1 VNVQAFR
8 RKMIY
13 IGLMVLL
20 LVPLYVLGQPKT
32 QRGGKEVSPGG
43 TLAQLRD
50 QHNIGQAAL
59 GKIDPA
65 SESMRL
71 ATLGMRGIAS
81 TILWQQADYYKRE
94 KFWDRYAATLKQIA
108 LLQPHFVNVWDH
120 QAHNLTY
127 NISVEFDGYKQRY
140 EWVKKGIDFLVD
152 GTRFNARQP
161 ILQWFLGIYTGQK
174 IGVADEKK
182 QYRELFRNDND
193 YHDRLTSQG
202 IDARQSDVLGS
213 DGKPDHW
220 LVGRQWF
227 LQSYDL
233 VKAGAYCKKSPHI
246 YYSDSPKCRLR
257 YSEAIEEEGVLD
269 DRAKFSW
276 NKAGDEWKEFGDRD
290 ILTTWGHTIKM
301 NGLLSAR
308 ESLKASMEAFNEEV
322 GDAGERLTEKIRS
335 ELPSEEKQALDTP
348 EDQRST
354 AQQKLAYEAGQ
365 KLKPSVMQIAEFAG
379 PGKSRSAVDLA
390 TRVREANEYVSHV
403 EAYRNQVNYQYWETR
418 AIAEQRDVTVAAR
431 RQMFE
436 ADALLQEAKLDE
448 AITKYDEAWA
458 NWYQVFRR
466 YPVLMTDDIASDVIK
481 SIRRYKRILDSDLP
495 EDFPLAEFV
504 KFKEMY
510 DKGGMDWQVENILS
524 RWTSDASKLDP
535 EADIFETDL
544 IKKDLLIDEGSGVML
559 PKKELKEGEVPAKDT
574 APTLEPSDAGQ
585 PPEPTP
591 AKELPAESSSDNPST
606 TRSPNEPPSVR
617 PPTLENP
624 SQEDGLN

>member
-1 VNVQAFR
+1 
-8 RKMIY
+8 MIY

-161 ILQWFLGIYTGQK
+161 IL
-174 IGVADEKK
+174 
-182 QYRELFRNDND
+182 
-193 YHDRLTSQG
+193 
-202 IDARQSDVLGS
+202 LGS

-308 ESLKASMEAFNEEV
+308 ESLKAAMEAFNEEV
-322 GDAGERLTEKIRS
+322 GDAGDRLIEKIRS

-348 EDQRST
+348 EDQRSP

-390 TRVREANEYVSHV
+390 TRVREATEYVSHV

-466 YPVLMTDDIASDVIK
+466 YPVLMTDDIASDVLK

-524 RWTSDASKLDP
+524 RWTSDAAKLDP

-544 IKKDLLIDEGSGVML
+544 IKKDLLLDAGSGVML
-559 PKKELKEGEVPAKDT
+559 PKTELKEGENPAKEP
-574 APTLEPSDAGQ
+574 APTLEPADAGQ
-585 PPEPTP
+585 PPEP
-591 AKELPAESSSDNPST
+591 APAEEPSAEKAPDNPGT
-606 TRSPNEPPSVR
+606 TPSPQEPSSVR

-624 SQEDGLN
+624 SQEDGSN